1 MVLGPE
7 LIFSSVDAATDN
19 LMQEVL
25 RKAFKDRTIIAIAH
39 RVNTLMDFDRIVV
52 MEAGRIVEIGLPGEL
67 MEKENG
73 LFRTLVETQRG
84 H

>member
-1 MVLGPE
+1 
-7 LIFSSVDAATDN
+7 
-19 LMQEVL
+19 MQEVL

-39 RVNTLMDFDRIVV
+39 RVNTILDFDRVVV

-73 LFRTLVETQRG
+73 MFRSLVERQSG